1 MAKRF
6 AATIRQEHQQTFL
19 AYNEI
24 PRWPPCP
31 THELFRLDLQRKR
44 VSTSGEGAADTEDS
58 DQEREFLPYSHVFSR
73 IRIGEKPV
81 RILVEGGA
89 GIGKTALCMLLF
101 KGWEN
106 GDFFKKFELLLLL
119 PLHQVKIAK
128 ARSLPELICVLFPS
142 HSHEI
147 TSYII
152 QTRGKKVLIIA
163 DGLNKLTE
171 TFQKGS
177 FLHNLLL
184 GGLLSQAS
192 VLITSR
198 PSTSAPLH
206 KLSCVDDFLEVYG
219 FDCSTIH
226 QYIRAKFDS
235 DQQKAISLLE
245 QLESNPIIEQIC
257 RIPLNCAVV
266 CFLWQNNTDVFSTT
280 TGLFTEVILNF
291 VYCNMLNTDEYSSHP
306 RLLNIHGLPESLRN
320 PWSSVCEI
328 AFQTIRFNLG
338 TNPQVNLE
346 AIRLSQS
353 GFEILGM
360 LEFVELDKIS
370 FLFVHPTFKEY
381 FAALYLIM
389 QPLDR
394 QMVIFKLHSKSKHP
408 TLFFRFYFGLCF
420 QISGSVHVDMAG
432 IAQIMRLLSESY
444 TASNDEYLLC
454 HYAYEAKHSFVTEG
468 IISAL
473 SDRTKSFV
481 SMSFG
486 HPSTAQDCVT
496 VMYIIANIQ
505 ERTFVEIDFHDCHLG
520 DKRIC
525 ELATVLSNKA
535 KIVQVKILNLNNNN
549 LTDVSVVN
557 LFTQA
562 SAAFQYLVKLS
573 LRDNRIGEASIC
585 AIKATLSKSS
595 RSMNLLDL
603 SNNRLLTDGIKEL
616 QIAIECY
623 SLKNLEVLFLR
634 GTLPANNTSNNIAC
648 LYAFATAISSHC
660 PRLRR
665 LDLSAIDL
673 GEPGDPAIC
682 NLVSHFTGTKTNLDL
697 RLNRE
702 YMPEVEKKFIA
713 VMEDSIRNKGTIDH
727 TVVHGIIV
735 GPGRSG
741 KDSLMNRLLG
751 KEPHDKSYLS
761 ASTGVLESVVKVE
774 VKKLYCTTVAAAANS
789 LIWRRLDY
797 NEEALELMMTTARC
811 CSVIHNK
818 RSRKLSQSKMV
829 DSNTISAHDEI
840 TEHDKPD
847 RSISSDSLRVK
858 PKTHYYDDY
867 LCDDDFERNI
877 VRDQANQ
884 VLIVP
889 VQEKWPDV
897 KDILKSAVESQRMD
911 ELREHLE
918 SSWSLYLTNTGGQME
933 FQELLPLLVCGPS
946 VFFITFP
953 LNKELMEHYTV
964 QYHHSDADHTEETYT
979 SPSTLMDEI
988 LQTLATIDALDLSGH
1003 QQDFQLKPKVF
1014 LIGTHKDKLP
1024 NHLIDKKIQE
1034 IDKQIQEMI
1043 RQTSLFDQGSIIFAE
1058 GAKQLIFTVN
1068 NLSKEDTDFQK
1079 IRCALQQT
1087 VEKADQFTIACPSTW
1102 LIFSLVLRA
1111 KHKSSQVLTLDECFT
1126 IAQGC
1131 GISDRTELS
1140 GALHFIH
1147 TRLGLV
1153 RYFNVKE
1160 LSKCVVVDPQILFD
1174 KITDL
1179 IVKTFIS
1186 DNAEVNEIE
1195 DFQGRGIFS
1204 IKTMERIC
1212 KKRPHSDSQLPF
1224 KWLLKLLR
1232 YLRIAAVFK
1241 DKKDNLKCFFPAVL
1255 CHAPAWRPTSLKNP
1269 DLAQHPALL
1278 VAFESG
1284 FCPRG
1289 VPGALVTY
1297 LMTDEMQS
1305 VFPWEL
1311 IPDKVFKN
1319 QVSFSI
1325 EGCGDIILRIYPT
1338 HLQLNLDPEAEI
1350 SDEDDIQMTCRVVY
1364 KCIEQGMNAITK
1376 GYKRC
1381 DYFFAYYC
1389 TLCKCK
1395 KRLHPAKIIWRDD
1408 RPIKLKCKTMNR
1420 QYSLPSDYNVWNL
1433 QKLTDQQGI
1442 FAFQRF

>member
-1 MAKRF
+1 M
-6 AATIRQEHQQTFL
+6 
-19 AYNEI
+19 
-24 PRWPPCP
+24 
-31 THELFRLDLQRKR
+31 
-44 VSTSGEGAADTEDS
+44 STSGEGAADTEDS

-73 IRIGEKPV
+73 IQIGEKPV
-81 RILVEGGA
+81 RILVEGGP

-106 GDFFKKFELLLLL
+106 GVFFQKFELLLLL
-119 PLHQVKIAK
+119 PLHQAKIAK

-152 QTRGKKVLIIA
+152 QTRGEKVLIIA
-163 DGLNKLTE
+163 DGLNKLAE

-226 QYIRAKFDS
+226 QYIRAKFDN

-257 RIPLNCAVV
+257 KIPLNCAVV
-266 CFLWQNNTDVFSTT
+266 CFLWKNNTDVFSTT

-291 VYCNMLNTDEYSSHP
+291 VYRNMLNTDEYSSHP
-306 RLLNIHGLPESLRN
+306 RLLNIHSLPESLRS
-320 PWSSVCEI
+320 PWRSVCEI
-328 AFQTIRFNLG
+328 AFQIIRFNLG
-338 TNPQVNLE
+338 ANPQVNLE

-370 FLFVHPTFKEY
+370 FLFLHPTFQEY

-394 QMVIFKLHSKSKHP
+394 QMVIFKLHSKSKHL
-408 TLFFRFYFGLCF
+408 TLFFRFFFGLCF
-420 QISGSVHVDMAG
+420 QISGSVHVDMAAT
-432 IAQIMRLLSESY
+432 AQIMRVLSESY
-444 TASNDEYLLC
+444 IASNDEYLLC
-454 HYAYEAKHSFVTEG
+454 HYAFEAKNTTVTEG

-505 ERTFVEIDFHDCHLG
+505 EHTFVEIDFHDCHLG

-535 KIVQVKILNLNNNN
+535 KIVQVKILNLSNNN
-549 LTDVSVVN
+549 LTDVCMVN
-557 LFTQA
+557 LFNWA
-562 SAAFQYLVKLS
+562 SAAFQCLMKLF
-573 LRDNRIGEASIC
+573 LRDNTIGATSIC
-585 AIKATLSKSS
+585 AIKTALAKSS
-595 RSMNLLDL
+595 HSMKVLDL
-603 SNNRLLTDGIKEL
+603 SNNPLLMDGIKEL
-616 QIAIECY
+616 QIAIEY
-623 SLKNLEVLFLR
+623 NSLLNLEILFLR
-634 GTLPANNTSNNIAC
+634 DALPMNSTSNNITC
-648 LYAFATAISSHC
+648 LNVFAIAVSSHC

-673 GEPGDPAIC
+673 GEPGDSAIC
-682 NLVSHFTGTKTNLDL
+682 KLVSQLSGNRTRFDL
-697 RLNRE
+697 TLNRE
-702 YMPEVEKKFIA
+702 YMGEVDKRFIA
-713 VMEDSIRNKGTIDH
+713 IMEDSMKNKGTIDH

-751 KEPHDKSYLS
+751 KDPQDKNYPS

-774 VKKLYCTTVAAAANS
+774 VKKLCCTTVAAAVSN

-797 NEEALELMMTTARC
+797 NEEALELMMTTAKC
-811 CSVIHNK
+811 CSITHESK
-818 RSRKLSQSKMV
+818 LRKFSQSKV
-829 DSNTISAHDEI
+829 NPNTNSAHDEI
-840 TEHDKPD
+840 RDQNTECDMPG
-847 RSISSDSLRVK
+847 RSVSSDNLRIK
-858 PKTHYYDDY
+858 PKTHYFDEY
-867 LCDDDFERNI
+867 LCDDEFEKGMLQN
-877 VRDQANQ
+877 QASQ
-884 VLIVP
+884 LLIVP
-889 VQEKWPDV
+889 VEDKWPGV
-897 KDILKSAVESQRMD
+897 TDILKSAVKSQRMD
-911 ELREHLE
+911 DLREHLE

-946 VFFITFP
+946 AFFVTFP
-953 LNKELMEHYTV
+953 LNKNLMEHYTV
-964 QYHHSDADHTEETYT
+964 QYHHNDADRTEETYT
-979 SPSTLMDEI
+979 SPSTLMDEL
-988 LQTLATIDALDLSGH
+988 LQTLATIDALNLTGH
-1003 QQDFQLKPKVF
+1003 QQDFQLMPKVF

-1024 NHLIDKKIQE
+1024 KLSVDERIKE
-1034 IDKQIQEMI
+1034 IDQQIQEKI
-1043 RQTSLFDQGSIIFAE
+1043 RQTSLFHQGSIVFAE
-1058 GAKQLIFTVN
+1058 GTKQLTFTVN
-1068 NLSKEDTDFQK
+1068 NLAKDDTDFQK

-1087 VEKADQFTIACPSTW
+1087 IEKTDQFTIKCPSTW

-1111 KHKSSQVLTLDECFT
+1111 KHKSSQVLTFDECFT

-1140 GALHFIH
+1140 NALHFIH

-1153 RYFNVKE
+1153 RYFNIKE
-1160 LSKCVVVDPQILFD
+1160 LNKRVVIDPQILFD
-1174 KITDL
+1174 KITHL
-1179 IVKTFIS
+1179 IVKTFTC
-1186 DNAEVNEIE
+1186 DNAEVNEVE
-1195 DFQGRGIFS
+1195 DFQSRGIFS

-1212 KKRPHSDSQLPF
+1212 RKRHNSDSPLPVLPF
-1224 KWLLKLLR
+1224 KWLLKLLS
-1232 YLRIAAVFK
+1232 YLRIIAVFK
-1241 DKKDNLKCFFPAVL
+1241 DKKGDLKCFFPAVL
-1255 CHAPAWRPTSLKNP
+1255 CHAPDQLPTSLKNP
-1269 DLAQHPALL
+1269 DLAQHPSLL
-1278 VAFESG
+1278 VAFEGG

-1289 VPGALVTY
+1289 IPGALITY
-1297 LMTDEMQS
+1297 LMTTEMDS
-1305 VFPWEL
+1305 GFSWEL
-1311 IPDKVFKN
+1311 IPYRVFKN
-1319 QVSFSI
+1319 QVCFSI
-1325 EGCGDIILRIYPT
+1325 EGCSDIILKIHPT
-1338 HLQLNLDPEAEI
+1338 YLQLYLDPEAEI
-1350 SDEDDIQMTCRVVY
+1350 SDNNELQMTLGEVY
-1364 KCIEQGMNAITK
+1364 KCIKQGMTTITK
-1376 GYKRC
+1376 GYKNC
-1381 DYFFAYYC
+1381 DYFFAYHC
-1389 TLCKCK
+1389 TLHDCK
-1395 KRLHPAKIIWRDD
+1395 KHLHPAKIIWRND
-1408 RPIKLKCKTMNR
+1408 RPVKLKCKITGK
-1420 QYSLPSDYNVWNL
+1420 QYNLPSDHSIWDL
-1433 QKLTDQQGI
+1433 QRVNYKELPGI
-1442 FAFQRF
+1442 IMF